1 MKAMLLKKV
10 VDMDQDPQP
19 LVLSEVPKPEPG
31 EKEILLKL
39 NVCGVCHTEID
50 EIEGRAMP
58 AFFPIIPGHQGVGRV
73 EKCGSGCT
81 KFKPGDKVGV
91 AWIFS
96 ACQKCHF
103 CTSGMENLCE
113 NFKASGRDAH
123 GAYAEYMCIREDFA
137 VGIPKKLNDLQ
148 AAPLLCAGAI
158 GYRSVR
164 LAAPKDHENIG
175 LMGFGA
181 SAHLVIKM
189 LRHLHPS
196 LAIYVF
202 SRTKEEREFAR
213 ECGASWTGDIDGQ
226 PPVKLQSIIDTT
238 PAWKPVLESL
248 KNLQRG
254 GRLVINA
261 IRKENTDRDILTK
274 ISYQDHLWLEKEIKT
289 VANITTMDV
298 SEFLQLAVKAG
309 ISPTVTEYPL
319 INANEALLE
328 IKQKK
333 IKGAKVLRIS
343 NS

>member
-1 MKAMLLKKV
+1 MT
-10 VDMDQDPQP
+10 QDLQP

-73 EKCGSGCT
+73 EICGSSCT

-103 CTSGMENLCE
+103 CTSGLENLCE
-113 NFKASGRDAH
+113 NFKATGRDAH

-137 VGIPKKLNDLQ
+137 VKIPKDLDDAH

-164 LAAPKDHENIG
+164 LAAPNNGQHIG
-175 LMGFGA
+175 LMGFGS

-189 LRHLHPS
+189 LLHLYPEIK
-196 LAIYVF
+196 IYVF
-202 SRTKEEREFAR
+202 SRTREERQFAT
-213 ECGASWTGDIDGQ
+213 ECGAIWTGDIEDH

-238 PAWKPVLESL
+238 PAWKPIMESM

-261 IRKENTDRDILTK
+261 IRKEDKDRDILAT

-289 VANITTMDV
+289 VANITTGDV
-298 SEFLQLAVKAG
+298 REFLQLAVKAG

-319 INANEALLE
+319 IEANEALLE

-343 NS
+343 DS